1 MHDCDTL
8 PAWLSEADLDR
19 YTAQFEHSGFR
30 GPINW
35 YRNFDRNWER
45 TASIAGKKIEQP
57 ALFIAGDRDPV
68 LTFSARQL
76 ERMPEACAD
85 LRGSLLLP
93 GAGHWVQQEQP
104 ETVNAALIEFLERL
118 G

>member
-1 MHDCDTL
+1 M
-8 PAWLSEADLDR
+8 
-19 YTAQFEHSGFR
+19 YTAQFERSGFR

-45 TASIAGKKIEQP
+45 TAQLAGQEDRAAGAVHRRRARSGAVVLGRP
-57 ALFIAGDRDPV
+57 ARAHAAP
-68 LTFSARQL
+68 
-76 ERMPEACAD
+76 CAD

-93 GAGHWVQQEQP
+93 DAGHWVQQEQP
-104 ETVNAALIEFLERL
+104 ETVNAALLEFLERL